1 MKEFE
6 KYKNYAI
13 WYYLRYFPSINKLT
27 QKLSQK
33 TQNQE
38 LTTKIL
44 NDIKHIFNEKTILTD
59 KIHICLIRNKNYNYI
74 LTSLLK
80 KGFEKEMIQ
89 DLLINKFDCEN
100 KSLLNEFSI
109 KNKIQN
115 YKNKNKSISYI
126 KQKLI
131 QRPQDK
137 DIIENIISEIFTNW
151 ENDLIIN
158 EYEKI
163 KNKYEKNKIIQKLL
177 AKWFLYSDIKK
188 IIN

>member
-27 QKLSQK
+27 QKLISK
-33 TQNQE
+33 TQDE
-38 LTTKIL
+38 EITKKIL
-44 NDIKHIFNEKTILTD
+44 KEIKHIFNEETILTD

-74 LTSLLK
+74 VTSLLK

-109 KNKIQN
+109 KNKIIN

-131 QRPQDK
+131 QRPNDK
-137 DIIENIISEIFTNW
+137 EIVENILNEVFDNW
-151 ENDLIIN
+151 EQELIIN

-177 AKWFLYSDIKK
+177 SKWFMYGDIKK